1 MSIYMVVSK
10 IGYKTKEKAMANI
23 YYKENKITSQ
33 NIDDFKNFIAQTA
46 QQNKENPKQ
55 ASRIS
60 GVELSE
66 DVALKDFFSK
76 DMSDEYKQETEIILA
91 RSLSDKCSPEHRQQ
105 LLEMINTNP
114 QFVGRVFS
122 IAGNSYNSSY
132 SYLMDGLGERTIGE
146 NLKLYDGLLKSGY
159 SASLGWYMEGQHQPI
174 KHLTPEQKQIISGW
188 SNLDKHASDK
198 TDLASAY
205 MRDLLERGILLNCD
219 NLPEEVRKQ
228 VNQYALASNDK
239 EKGWKNLDSRF
250 MDKEFLKELLNKREI
265 DRPQGEI
272 PQYYTNIRDA
282 LIRAAEKAPKYD
294 ASNYGKEMTLSKRMQ
309 SVIADIKGQS
319 YNVVEKNRASV
330 LFEAFVTAAQK
341 DITAGRAAE
350 LDATALEEVLCRDK
364 DNYYIRKIPT
374 EVIQR
379 EKLNLTSQQ
388 REILGVSQVNKMA
401 DYSAASFAEQAAT
414 SKTLNRAEKDK
425 VSSALNEM
433 ISNKALKL
441 QSAKQKQEEKNQ
453 DDSKLGELSIESN
466 KAASALKTIQEMQ
479 QLYTRI
485 LSSLKDGKPNT
496 QEKDIINLK
505 QAEKVISDVLA
516 GKSAQMAY
524 PEQKSLPLLFGR
536 KEEEQRRKRLDRAIR
551 DFNEGL
557 KNVNAN
563 REELKQYSGNVLSKE
578 TLETASLKRKEAGK
592 MVRQML
598 EQMDHKWQLQDID
611 IKSSEYMLKRMKE
624 AKNKILE
631 RKQQI
636 QDLAKENMST
646 DGEKIEDVSHLQGEE
661 KHKARAANKAKG
673 KDKLAEKEKISK
685 EGKESLTTIRA
696 KKLEDIKYNR

>member
-1 MSIYMVVSK
+1 
-10 IGYKTKEKAMANI
+10 MADI

-46 QQNKENPKQ
+46 QQNKENPKLT
-55 ASRIS
+55 SRIS

-76 DMSDEYKQETEIILA
+76 DMSDEYKKETEITLA
-91 RSLSDKCSPEHRQQ
+91 RALSDKCSPEHRQQ

-122 IAGNSYNSSY
+122 IAGNGYNSSY
-132 SYLMDGLGERTIGE
+132 SYLMDGLRERTISE
-146 NLKLYDGLLKSGY
+146 NLKLYDGLLKSDY
-159 SASLGWYMEGQHQPI
+159 KDFWHMEGKPQPI
-174 KHLTPEQKQIISGW
+174 KHLTPQQKQIISGW

-198 TDLASAY
+198 ADLASVY
-205 MRDLLERGILLNCD
+205 MRDLLESGILLNCD

-228 VNQYALASNDK
+228 VNQYALVSNDK
-239 EKGWKNLDSRF
+239 EKGWSNLDSRF
-250 MDKEFLKELLNKREI
+250 MDKEFLKDLLSKKEI
-265 DRPQGEI
+265 YRPQGKM
-272 PQYYTNIRDA
+272 PQYYMNIRDA

-294 ASNYGKEMTLSKRMQ
+294 ASNYGKELTLSKRMQ
-309 SVIADIKGQS
+309 NVIADIKGS
-319 YNVVEKNRASV
+319 KYNMEGNKDSV
-330 LFEAFVTAAQK
+330 MFDAFVTATQK

-350 LDATALEEVLCRDK
+350 LDATALKAVLHQDK
-364 DNYYIRKIPT
+364 DNYYVRKIPA

-379 EKLNLTSQQ
+379 ENLDLSSRQ

-401 DYSAASFAEQAAT
+401 DYNAASFAEQAAT

-425 VSSALNEM
+425 VSSALDEM

-441 QSAKQKQEEKNQ
+441 QSDKQKQEEKNQ
-453 DDSKLGELSIESN
+453 DDSKLRELFIESN
-466 KAASALKTIQEMQ
+466 KATSALKTIQEMQ
-479 QLYTRI
+479 QLYSRI

-496 QEKDIINLK
+496 QEKDIVNLK

-516 GKSAQMAY
+516 GKSVEMAY

-536 KEEEQRRKRLDRAIR
+536 KEEQQRRELLNGAIR
-551 DFNEGL
+551 NFNVGL
-557 KNVNAN
+557 KDVKSCK
-563 REELKQYSGNVLSKE
+563 EELKQYSGSVLSKE
-578 TLETASLKRKEAGK
+578 TMEKASIKSKNASQIAK
-592 MVRQML
+592 QMF
-598 EQMDHKWQLQDID
+598 EESYHKWKFQDID
-611 IKSSEYMLKRMKE
+611 IKSSEYVLNRMKE
-624 AKNKILE
+624 AKGKILH

-646 DGEKIEDVSHLQGEE
+646 DGEKLEDVSHLQGEE

-685 EGKESLTTIRA
+685 EGKESLTSIRA
-696 KKLEDIKYNR
+696 KKLEEIKYNR

>member
-1 MSIYMVVSK
+1 
-10 IGYKTKEKAMANI
+10 MANI

-66 DVALKDFFSK
+66 DVALKDFFFK

-132 SYLMDGLGERTIGE
+132 SYLMDGLRERTIGE
-146 NLKLYDGLLKSGY
+146 NLNLYDGLLKNGY
-159 SASLGWYMEGQHQPI
+159 NDFWHIEGKPQPI
-174 KHLTPEQKQIISGW
+174 KHLSPQQKQIISGW

-228 VNQYALASNDK
+228 VNQYALVSNDK
-239 EKGWKNLDSRF
+239 EKGWANLDSRF
-250 MDKEFLKELLNKREI
+250 MDKEFLKELLNKKEI
-265 DRPQGEI
+265 YRPQGKM
-272 PQYYTNIRDA
+272 PQYYMNIRDA

-294 ASNYGKEMTLSKRMQ
+294 ASNYGKELTLSKRMQ
-309 SVIADIKGQS
+309 SVIADIKGPK
-319 YNVVEKNRASV
+319 YNMEGNKDSV
-330 LFEAFVTAAQK
+330 MFDAFVTATQK

-350 LDATALEEVLCRDK
+350 LDATAIKAVLRQDK
-364 DNYYIRKIPT
+364 DNYYIRKIPS
-374 EVIQR
+374 EIIQR
-379 EKLNLTSQQ
+379 EKLNITSQQ

-401 DYSAASFAEQAAT
+401 DYNAAEFAEQAAT

-425 VSSALNEM
+425 VSSALDEK
-433 ISNKALKL
+433 ISRGTLKL
-441 QSAKQKQEEKNQ
+441 QSDKQKQEEKNQ
-453 DDSKLGELSIESN
+453 DDNKLKELSIESN

-479 QLYTRI
+479 QLYGKI
-485 LSSLKDGKPNT
+485 LSFLKDGKPNT
-496 QEKDIINLK
+496 QEKDIVDMK
-505 QAEKVISDVLA
+505 QVEKVISDVLA
-516 GKSAQMAY
+516 GKSVEMAY

-536 KEEEQRRKRLDRAIR
+536 KEEQQRREQLEGANHN
-551 DFNEGL
+551 FNEGL
-557 KNVNAN
+557 KDVKAN
-563 REELKQYSGNVLSKE
+563 SEDLKQYSGSILSKE
-578 TLETASLKRKEAGK
+578 TLETASIKRKETGEMA
-592 MVRQML
+592 RQMF
-598 EQMDHKWQLQDID
+598 EESYHKWQLQNID

-636 QDLAKENMST
+636 QDLAKENMSVG
-646 DGEKIEDVSHLQGEE
+646 DEKLEDVSHLKGEE

>member
-1 MSIYMVVSK
+1 
-10 IGYKTKEKAMANI
+10 MANI

-60 GVELSE
+60 AVELSE

-91 RSLSDKCSPEHRQQ
+91 RTLSNKCSPEHRQQ

-132 SYLMDGLGERTIGE
+132 SYLMDGLRERTIGE
-146 NLKLYDGLLKSGY
+146 NLKLYDGLLKNGY
-159 SASLGWYMEGQHQPI
+159 NDFWHIEGKPQPI
-174 KHLTPEQKQIISGW
+174 KHLTPQQKQIISGW

-228 VNQYALASNDK
+228 VNQYALVSNDK
-239 EKGWKNLDSRF
+239 EKGWSNLDSRF
-250 MDKEFLKELLNKREI
+250 MDKEFLKDLLSKKEI
-265 DRPQGEI
+265 YRPQGKM
-272 PQYYTNIRDA
+272 PQYYMNIRDA

-294 ASNYGKEMTLSKRMQ
+294 ASNYGKELTLSKRMQ
-309 SVIADIKGQS
+309 NVIADIKGS
-319 YNVVEKNRASV
+319 KYNMEGNKDSV
-330 LFEAFVTAAQK
+330 MFDAFVTATQK

-350 LDATALEEVLCRDK
+350 LDATALKAVLHQDK

-379 EKLNLTSQQ
+379 EKLNITSQQ

-401 DYSAASFAEQAAT
+401 DYNAAGFAEQAAT

-425 VSSALNEM
+425 VSSALDEM

-441 QSAKQKQEEKNQ
+441 QSDKQKQEEKNQ
-453 DDSKLGELSIESN
+453 DDSKLRELFIESN
-466 KAASALKTIQEMQ
+466 KATSALKTIQEMQ
-479 QLYTRI
+479 QLYSRI

-496 QEKDIINLK
+496 QEKDIVNLK

-516 GKSAQMAY
+516 GKSVEMAY

-536 KEEEQRRKRLDRAIR
+536 KEEQQRRELLNGAIR
-551 DFNEGL
+551 NFNVGL
-557 KNVNAN
+557 KDVKSCK
-563 REELKQYSGNVLSKE
+563 EELKQYSGSVLSKE
-578 TLETASLKRKEAGK
+578 TMEKASIKSKNASQIAK
-592 MVRQML
+592 QMF
-598 EQMDHKWQLQDID
+598 EESYHKWQFQDID
-611 IKSSEYMLKRMKE
+611 IKSSEYILNRMKE
-624 AKNKILE
+624 AKGKILH

-646 DGEKIEDVSHLQGEE
+646 DGEKLEDVSHLQGEE

-685 EGKESLTTIRA
+685 EGKESLTSIRA
-696 KKLEDIKYNR
+696 KKLEEIKYNR

>member
-1 MSIYMVVSK
+1 
-10 IGYKTKEKAMANI
+10 MATI

-46 QQNKENPKQ
+46 QQNKKNPKQ

-76 DMSDEYKQETEIILA
+76 DMSDEYKQETEITLA

-122 IAGNSYNSSY
+122 IAGNGYNSSY
-132 SYLMDGLGERTIGE
+132 SYLMDGLRERTIGE
-146 NLKLYDGLLKSGY
+146 NLKLYDGLLKNGY
-159 SASLGWYMEGQHQPI
+159 NDFWHIEGKPQPI
-174 KHLTPEQKQIISGW
+174 KHLTPQQKQIISGW

-205 MRDLLERGILLNCD
+205 MRDLLEQGILLNCD

-228 VNQYALASNDK
+228 VNQYALVSNDK
-239 EKGWKNLDSRF
+239 EKGWSNLDSRF
-250 MDKEFLKELLNKREI
+250 MDKEFLKDLLSKKEI
-265 DRPQGEI
+265 YRPQGKM
-272 PQYYTNIRDA
+272 PQYYMNIRDA

-294 ASNYGKEMTLSKRMQ
+294 ASNYGKELTLSKRMQ
-309 SVIADIKGQS
+309 NVIADIKGPK
-319 YNVVEKNRASV
+319 YNMEGNKDSV
-330 LFEAFVTAAQK
+330 MFDAFVTATQK

-350 LDATALEEVLCRDK
+350 LDATALKAVLHQDK
-364 DNYYIRKIPT
+364 DNYYVRKIPA

-401 DYSAASFAEQAAT
+401 DYNAASFAEQAAT

-425 VSSALNEM
+425 VSSALDEM
-433 ISNKALKL
+433 ISIGTSKL
-441 QSAKQKQEEKNQ
+441 QSDKQKLEEKNI
-453 DDSKLGELSIESN
+453 DFKKLHELANEYN
-466 KAASALKTIQEMQ
+466 EVFAAKRTIQEMQ
-479 QLYTRI
+479 QHYSRI
-485 LSSLKDGKPNT
+485 LSFLKDGKPNT
-496 QEKDIINLK
+496 QEKDIVNLK

-516 GKSAQMAY
+516 GKLVEMVY

-536 KEEEQRRKRLDRAIR
+536 KEEERRRQQLDRAIR

-563 REELKQYSGNVLSKE
+563 REELKQYSGSILSSE
-578 TLETASLKRKEAGK
+578 TLEKAALKEQETKQKNNQISKQISLK
-592 MVRQML
+592 
-598 EQMDHKWQLQDID
+598 WQSLDINEYKV
-611 IKSSEYMLKRMKE
+611 KSSEDKLNRMKE

-646 DGEKIEDVSHLQGEE
+646 DGEKLEDVSHLQGEE

-673 KDKLAEKEKISK
+673 KDKLADKEKISK
-685 EGKESLTTIRA
+685 EGKESLTAIRA

>member
-1 MSIYMVVSK
+1 
-10 IGYKTKEKAMANI
+10 MATI

-60 GVELSE
+60 AVELSE

-76 DMSDEYKQETEIILA
+76 DMSDEYKQETEITLA

-122 IAGNSYNSSY
+122 IAGNGYNSSY
-132 SYLMDGLGERTIGE
+132 SYLMDGLRERTIGE
-146 NLKLYDGLLKSGY
+146 NLKLYDGLLKNGY
-159 SASLGWYMEGQHQPI
+159 NDFWHIEGKPQPI
-174 KHLTPEQKQIISGW
+174 KHLTPQQKQIISGW

-198 TDLASAY
+198 ADLASAY
-205 MRDLLERGILLNCD
+205 MRDLLESGILLNCD

-239 EKGWKNLDSRF
+239 EKGWANLDSRF
-250 MDKEFLKELLNKREI
+250 MDKEFLKELLSKKEVY
-265 DRPQGEI
+265 RPQGKM
-272 PQYYTNIRDA
+272 PQYYANIRDA

-294 ASNYGKEMTLSKRMQ
+294 ASNYGKELTLSKRMQ
-309 SVIADIKGQS
+309 NVIADIKGPK
-319 YNVVEKNRASV
+319 YNMEGNKDSV
-330 LFEAFVTAAQK
+330 MFDAFVTATQK
-341 DITAGRAAE
+341 DITASRAAE
-350 LDATALEEVLCRDK
+350 LDATALKAVLRQDK
-364 DNYYIRKIPT
+364 DNYYVRKIPA

-401 DYSAASFAEQAAT
+401 DYNAAGFAEQAAT

-425 VSSALNEM
+425 VSSALDEM

-441 QSAKQKQEEKNQ
+441 QSDKQKQEEKNQ
-453 DDSKLGELSIESN
+453 DDSKLRELFIESN
-466 KAASALKTIQEMQ
+466 KATSALKTIQEMQ
-479 QLYTRI
+479 QLYSRI

-496 QEKDIINLK
+496 QEKDIVNLK

-516 GKSAQMAY
+516 GKSVEMAY

-536 KEEEQRRKRLDRAIR
+536 KEEQQRRELLNGAIR
-551 DFNEGL
+551 NFNVGL
-557 KNVNAN
+557 KDVKSCK
-563 REELKQYSGNVLSKE
+563 EELKQYSGSVLSKE
-578 TLETASLKRKEAGK
+578 TMEKASIKSKNASQIAK
-592 MVRQML
+592 QMF
-598 EQMDHKWQLQDID
+598 EESYHKWQFQDID
-611 IKSSEYMLKRMKE
+611 IKSSEYVLNRMKE
-624 AKNKILE
+624 AKGKILH

-646 DGEKIEDVSHLQGEE
+646 DGEKLEDVSHLQGEE

-685 EGKESLTTIRA
+685 EGKEFLTSIRA
-696 KKLEDIKYNR
+696 KKLEEIKYNR

>member
-1 MSIYMVVSK
+1 
-10 IGYKTKEKAMANI
+10 MANI

-46 QQNKENPKQ
+46 QQNKENPKL

-76 DMSDEYKQETEIILA
+76 DMSDEYRQETEITLA
-91 RSLSDKCSPEHRQQ
+91 RALSDKCSPEHRQQ

-122 IAGNSYNSSY
+122 IAGNSYNSIY
-132 SYLMDGLGERTIGE
+132 SYLMDGLRERTIGE
-146 NLKLYDGLLKSGY
+146 NLKLYDGLLKNGY
-159 SASLGWYMEGQHQPI
+159 NDFWYMEGQHQPI

-228 VNQYALASNDK
+228 VNQYALVSNDK
-239 EKGWKNLDSRF
+239 EKGWANLDSQF
-250 MDKEFLKELLNKREI
+250 MDKEFLKELLSKKEI
-265 DRPQGEI
+265 YRPQGKM

-294 ASNYGKEMTLSKRMQ
+294 ASNYGKELTLSKRMQ
-309 SVIADIKGQS
+309 SVIADIKGPK
-319 YNVVEKNRASV
+319 YNMEGNKDSV
-330 LFEAFVTAAQK
+330 MFDAFVTATQK

-350 LDATALEEVLCRDK
+350 LEATALKTVLRQDK
-364 DNYYIRKIPT
+364 DNYYIRKIPA

-401 DYSAASFAEQAAT
+401 DYNAAEFAEQAAT

-425 VSSALNEM
+425 VSSTLDEM

-441 QSAKQKQEEKNQ
+441 QSDKQKQEEKNQ
-453 DDSKLGELSIESN
+453 DDSKLRELSIESN
-466 KAASALKTIQEMQ
+466 KATSALKTIQEIQ
-479 QLYTRI
+479 QLHSRI
-485 LSSLKDGKPNT
+485 LSFLKDGKPNT
-496 QEKDIINLK
+496 QEKDIVDMK
-505 QAEKVISDVLA
+505 QVEKVVSDVLA

-536 KEEEQRRKRLDRAIR
+536 KEEEQRRKQLDRAIR

-592 MVRQML
+592 MARQML
-598 EQMDHKWQLQDID
+598 EQMYHKWQLQDID
-611 IKSSEYMLKRMKE
+611 IKSSEYILNRMKE
-624 AKNKILE
+624 AKGKILQ

-646 DGEKIEDVSHLQGEE
+646 DGEKIEDVSHLKGEE

-685 EGKESLTTIRA
+685 EGKESLTAIRA

>member
-1 MSIYMVVSK
+1 
-10 IGYKTKEKAMANI
+10 MANI

-60 GVELSE
+60 AVELSE

-132 SYLMDGLGERTIGE
+132 SYLMDGLSERTVGE
-146 NLKLYDGLLKSGY
+146 NLKLYDGLLKNGY
-159 SASLGWYMEGQHQPI
+159 NDFWHIEGKPQPI
-174 KHLTPEQKQIISGW
+174 KHLTPQQKQIISGW

-205 MRDLLERGILLNCD
+205 MRDLLEQGILLNCD

-330 LFEAFVTAAQK
+330 LFDAFVTAAQK

-364 DNYYIRKIPT
+364 DNYYLRKIPA

-379 EKLNLTSQQ
+379 ENLDLSSQQ

-401 DYSAASFAEQAAT
+401 DYNAVSFAEQAAT

-425 VSSALNEM
+425 VLSALNEM

-441 QSAKQKQEEKNQ
+441 QSDKQKQEEKNQ
-453 DDSKLGELSIESN
+453 DDSKLRELSIESN
-466 KAASALKTIQEMQ
+466 KATSALKTIQEIQ
-479 QLYTRI
+479 QLHSRI
-485 LSSLKDGKPNT
+485 LSFLKDGKPNT
-496 QEKDIINLK
+496 QEKDIVDMK
-505 QAEKVISDVLA
+505 QVEKVISDVLA

-536 KEEEQRRKRLDRAIR
+536 KEEEQRRKQLDRAIR

-563 REELKQYSGNVLSKE
+563 REELKQYSGSILSSE
-578 TLETASLKRKEAGK
+578 TLEKAALKEQETKQKNNQISKQISLKWKN
-592 MVRQML
+592 
-598 EQMDHKWQLQDID
+598 QDID
-611 IKSSEYMLKRMKE
+611 EYKIKPAEDMLNRMQN
-624 AKNKILE
+624 AKGKILQ

-646 DGEKIEDVSHLQGEE
+646 DGEKLEDVSHLQGEE

-673 KDKLAEKEKISK
+673 KDKLAEKERISK
-685 EGKESLTTIRA
+685 EGKESLTSIRA
-696 KKLEDIKYNR
+696 KKLEEIKYNR